1 MANRYCPQCGKENL
15 NNSNFCPEC
24 GADLR
29 GAPAQGSFNYAP
41 QPQPQQVNYQQD
53 GYEEVVRLR
62 RRSPATYI
70 VSLALTVGVVIPLA
84 IYLTIFGY
92 WQGVAQNFWGS
103 FISGIIILT
112 VSTTIEPIGITFGFI
127 RLGRL
132 NNCANRP
139 ILYSPTSNTFV
150 FYRGNNPLEVYAKNI
165 VYIVSFGGYLRM
177 TYYDEYGQHNTYI
190 GWSSPD
196 VLPVLQAK
204 VEYAKTLI
212 I

>member
-29 GAPAQGSFNYAP
+29 GAPAQDAFNYA
-41 QPQPQQVNYQQD
+41 PQPQQVNYQQD

-62 RRSPATYI
+62 RRSPATQI
-70 VSLALTVGVVIPLA
+70 VALVLTVVLEIPCA
-84 IYLTIFGY
+84 IFLTIYGY
-92 WQGVAQNFWGS
+92 GLGIAQDQWFTFAMGLIVLTLATTVEP
-103 FISGIIILT
+103 FAII
-112 VSTTIEPIGITFGFI
+112 FGFI
-127 RLGRL
+127 RLIRL

-139 ILYSPTSNTFV
+139 ILYSPTRNTFV